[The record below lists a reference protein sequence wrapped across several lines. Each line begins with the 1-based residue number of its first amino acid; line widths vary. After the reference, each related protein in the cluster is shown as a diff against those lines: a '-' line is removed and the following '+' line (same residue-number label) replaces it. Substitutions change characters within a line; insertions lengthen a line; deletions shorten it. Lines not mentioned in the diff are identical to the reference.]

1 MVYCSRRVG
10 KSMPFPGPVFLPYQ
24 PYASLPSF
32 TNQYMRRI
40 ILLLLV
46 LPLLATA
53 QWSTKIKTVDSVL
66 TQLYE
71 QHLFNGTVL
80 IGEKGKTLYK
90 KAFGIAG
97 VHQAALNTASAFN
110 LASVS
115 KQFFAMM
122 VIMLKEEGKLRYD
135 DAVQLHLP
143 SFPYPGI
150 TIRHLLN
157 HISGLP
163 EYFDVAER
171 YRSLLDTLTNQSM
184 LALLA
189 EKKPALLFVPG
200 ERFEYCNTNY
210 TTLAS
215 LVEKLSGMPVAQF
228 FEKRIVRPL
237 QLQNTFIYNIT
248 MKTYPASRVFGFHY
262 ANGKPVSDDL
272 VWLDGIVGDGNIY
285 SSAEDLYKWDQALYT
300 EKLVKKASFE
310 EAITPGKLNNGT
322 ATQYG
327 FGWFIAKPGQE
338 VDHTGGWVAFGTYI
352 DRLIGSNQTFILL
365 DNSASYQAR
374 GIVKNILNGKPFS
387 MPQSQV
393 ITNVQL
399 IDGTGTPARKGAL
412 RIVNDRI
419 KDIGDLPPLKN
430 ETVIDGKGFV
440 LAPGFIDSHSHH
452 ERGLRGD
459 PSGIAASSQGITSI
473 VIGQDGESYP
483 ADTLKELFKKHP
495 VSINVATYTG
505 HASLREQAMKGNVLR
520 AADSTEVA
528 AMKKLLADDIEKGSL
543 GLSTGLEYEE
553 AFYST
558 PEEVIELA
566 KTTAAAGGRYISH
579 IRSEDININS
589 SIEEIINIGRE
600 AKLPVQ
606 ISHFKIALRSKWG
619 SAAAILARL
628 QQARA
633 EGIDI
638 TADCYPYT
646 MWSSTPRVLFPKKDF
661 DNAASADYA
670 TRELFDPSASV
681 MTYFPANKNYEGK
694 TISQIAAVNNETDAL
709 ALLRVVREAGDKGA
723 AIAGASMLDEDV
735 VNFLQWNYTNLC
747 SDGAY
752 GGHPRGYGAFTRF
765 LGHYVREKKIMPLE
779 TAVFKMT
786 ALTAEHLGIRN
797 RGLLAP
803 GYFADL
809 VLFDPATVTDN
820 ATMTSAKALSSGIQM
835 VWVNG
840 EKVYE
845 NQRALAVYPGRFII
859 SANTRQ

>member
-1 MVYCSRRVG
+1 
-10 KSMPFPGPVFLPYQ
+10 
-24 PYASLPSF
+24 
-32 TNQYMRRI
+32 MRK
-40 ILLLLV
+40 LLLFLLL
-46 LPLLATA
+46 LPLLAAA
-53 QWSTKIKTVDSVL
+53 QWNTKIKAVDDALS
-66 TQLYE
+66 QLFE

-80 IGEKGKTLYK
+80 IGEKGKVLYK

-97 VHQAALNTASAFN
+97 VNQTPLTTASAFN

-122 VIMLKEEGKLRYD
+122 VIMLKEEGKLNYD
-135 DAVQLHLP
+135 DPVQLHLP

-150 TIRHLLN
+150 TLRHLLN
-157 HISGLP
+157 HTSGLP
-163 EYFDVAER
+163 EYFDVAEK
-171 YRSLLDTLTNQSM
+171 YRSLLDTLTNESM
-184 LALLA
+184 LTLLA
-189 EKKPALLFVPG
+189 AKKPSLLFTPG
-200 ERFEYCNTNY
+200 EKFEYCNTNY

-215 LVEKLSGMPVAQF
+215 VIEKLAAMPVAQF
-228 FEKRIVRPL
+228 FQQRIVRPL
-237 QLQNTFIYNIT
+237 KLQNTFIYNIT
-248 MKTYPASRVFGFHY
+248 MKTYPSSRVFGFHY
-262 ANGKPVSDDL
+262 AKGKPVADDL
-272 VWLDGIVGDGNIY
+272 VWMDGIVGDGNIY

-310 EAITPGKLNNGT
+310 EAITPGKLNNGNS
-322 ATQYG
+322 TQYG
-327 FGWFIAKPGQE
+327 FGWFVQKPGQE

-352 DRLIGSNQTFILL
+352 DRLISSHQTFILL
-365 DNSASYQAR
+365 DNSASYYAR
-374 GIVKNILNGKPFS
+374 GIVKNILEGKPFTL
-387 MPQSQV
+387 PQVQLV
-393 ITNVQL
+393 TNVQL

-412 RIVNDRI
+412 RIVNDRV
-419 KDIGDLPPLKN
+419 KDMGELVALKN

-452 ERGLRGD
+452 ERGLQEN
-459 PSGIAASSQGITSI
+459 PSGVAASSQGITSI
-473 VIGQDGESYP
+473 VIGQDGESVP
-483 ADTLKELFKKHP
+483 ADSLKAQLRRLP
-495 VSINVATYTG
+495 VSINIATYTG
-505 HASLREQAMKGNVLR
+505 HASLREQVMKGNVLR

-528 AMKKLLADDIEKGSL
+528 AMKKLLADDIQKGSL

-558 PEEVIELA
+558 PEEVKELA
-566 KTTAAAGGRYISH
+566 KTTATAGGRYISH
-579 IRSEDININS
+579 IRSEDINISS
-589 SIEEIINIGRE
+589 SIEEIITIGRE

-633 EGIDI
+633 EGINI

-661 DNAASADYA
+661 DNAASALYA
-670 TRELFDPSASV
+670 TQELFDPAASV
-681 MTYFPANKNYEGK
+681 ITSFPADKNYEGK
-694 TISQIAAVNNETDAL
+694 TITQIAAINNETEAL
-709 ALLRVVREAGDKGA
+709 ALMRVVREAGDKGA

-735 VNFLQWNYTNLC
+735 INFLQWNYTNLC
-747 SDGAY
+747 SDGAN

-779 TAVFKMT
+779 TAIYKMT
-786 ALTAEHLGIRN
+786 ALAAEHLGIAD

-809 VLFDPATVTDN
+809 VLFDPATVADN
-820 ATMTSAKALSSGIQM
+820 STMTNSKALSSGIEI

-840 EKVYE
+840 KIVYQQKQPT
-845 NQRALAVYPGRFII
+845 NQFPGRFII
-859 SANTRQ
+859 GSNSRQ